1 MENKGGLNFAEMQDE
16 LSDTSKK
23 NRLSY
28 RTEERMKY
36 AYYAYMQDPKMI
48 ERKSQ
53 SSQFYFPGK
62 SPGQPYKYDS
72 FKQCYHFV
80 LLKGDKGM
88 EKFTKLIQVADQR
101 INYWDSQLGRKNPY
115 NPFSMSSEFKITDVS
130 RATLDKLKSN
140 LASQGVFIAEDMVVM
155 EGCAQDDKVMLGGK
169 KQFLSHF
176 CTLFNFDM
184 CTANTEKTV
193 FNQVNKLFSDP

>member
-88 EKFTKLIQVADQR
+88 EKFTKFIQVAD
-101 INYWDSQLGRKNPY
+101 
-115 NPFSMSSEFKITDVS
+115 
-130 RATLDKLKSN
+130 
-140 LASQGVFIAEDMVVM
+140 
-155 EGCAQDDKVMLGGK
+155 
-169 KQFLSHF
+169 
-176 CTLFNFDM
+176 
-184 CTANTEKTV
+184 
-193 FNQVNKLFSDP
+193 